1 MSFGSPAADYVE
13 PKLDLNRLL
22 APTPCQLIFC
32 VWTPTAS
39 LPKESKKATFW

>member
-1 MSFGSPAADYVE
+1 MSLVLPLPIMLSPNWISTVCS
-13 PKLDLNRLL
+13 P
-22 APTPCQLIFC
+22 PTPCQLIFC